1 MRQAVVPMFGETSP
15 SMGDFLKRGLDV
27 VAGAALVG
35 GLGPLMAVIA
45 LALVASGAK
54 SVLFRQVRVGAG
66 GREFTLLKFR
76 TMACGDEAP
85 FAQAVPGDPRVTRIG
100 RWLRKTSLDELP
112 QLFNVLSGEMSLVG
126 PRPHAP
132 ETKVAGKSLEEAAKF
147 YRLRYLVKPGMTG
160 LAQVRGL
167 RGATGDVRA
176 LRRRVASDLEY
187 IERWSIWLDLLI
199 LIRTL
204 PAVLRPRNAY

>member
-1 MRQAVVPMFGETSP
+1 MFGELRP
-15 SMGDFLKRGLDV
+15 SAADLFKRGLDV
-27 VAGAALVG
+27 AIGAALLC
-35 GLGPLMAVIA
+35 GLGPLMGAIA
-45 LALVASGAK
+45 LALLISGAE
-54 SVLFRQVRVGAG
+54 SPLFRQVRIGAG
-66 GREFTLLKFR
+66 GQKFTLLKFR
-76 TMACGDEAP
+76 TMTCGDAAP

-132 ETKVAGKSLEEAAKF
+132 ETSVAGQSLENAAKF

-160 LAQVRGL
+160 LAQIRGQ
-167 RGATGDVRA
+167 RGATGDLRA
-176 LRRRVASDLEY
+176 LKRRVASDLEY
-187 IERWSIWLDLLI
+187 IERWSIWLDVLI
-199 LIRTL
+199 LIRTV